1 MQSTPPQRTAVWC
14 KAARSLQDI
23 TLEQAA
29 ETGLRAG
36 VSVAR
41 FLTVK
46 RGCIVGCSRV
56 TARLGSNIEWYR
68 GALAFASKFEAKAF
82 FIAFSIL

>member
-1 MQSTPPQRTAVWC
+1 MQSTPPQRAAVWC
-14 KAARSLQDI
+14 KAVRSLQDI

-29 ETGLRAG
+29 ETVFCAG

-56 TARLGSNIEWYR
+56 TARLGGNIEWYR
-68 GALAFASKFEAKAF
+68 GVLAFDSNFEAKAF
-82 FIAFSIL
+82 FIIF